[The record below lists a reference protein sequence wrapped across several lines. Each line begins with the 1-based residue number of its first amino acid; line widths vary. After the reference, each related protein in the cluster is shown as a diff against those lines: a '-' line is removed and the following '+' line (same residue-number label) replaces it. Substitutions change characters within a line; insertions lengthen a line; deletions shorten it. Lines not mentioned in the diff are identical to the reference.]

1 MVSGKGFLIKSR
13 GERVITAQS
22 HYSAL
27 SGEVLLPG
35 AVTTPVP
42 GWPGLFYRITA
53 AEARTITDEQREEIC
68 AIAVEWYQDLHGT
81 FNFEPGL
88 PATIILEPETETDD
102 DPDLT
107 VTNETVD
114 EPDDDTD

>member
-35 AVTTPVP
+35 AVTIPVP
-42 GWPGLFYRITA
+42 GWPGLFYRVSA
-53 AEARTITDEQREEIC
+53 GEARALTDAQREDIC
-68 AIAVEWYQDLHGT
+68 AAAVEWYQDLHGV
-81 FNFEPGL
+81 FDFEPEM
-88 PATIILEPETETDD
+88 PATIILEPDTETNDE
-102 DPDLT
+102 PDLT
-107 VTNETVD
+107 VSNETVD
-114 EPDDDTD
+114 EPDNDTD